1 MNRTIGGRS
10 EIHIVASPKKIS
22 LLGCVLAG
30 GHSSRMGRDKALI
43 RPFGPNGPTM
53 LEHTFGLLQKLCGEC
68 VVTTSAGRAYPHF
81 PCMFDEKPDLGPISG
96 IMGALVEARKKAC
109 AGIFALACDL
119 PLMRLEILER
129 LAARQPGESCG
140 IFFIN
145 PPDGKIQMLAGIYM
159 QNALPCLQKGIAG
172 GKFGLYSDLAR
183 EDLSLVPYDKSD
195 APVFFNCNSAED
207 LAYLS
212 SLS

>member
-1 MNRTIGGRS
+1 MKRTICGRS
-10 EIHIVASPKKIS
+10 EIHIAASQTKIS

-68 VVTTSAGRAYPHF
+68 VVTTAADRLYPSF
-81 PCMFDEKPDLGPISG
+81 PCIFDEKPDLGPISG
-96 IMGALVEARKKAC
+96 VMAALVEARKKAC

-129 LAARQPGESCG
+129 LAAREPGESCG

-145 PPDGKIQMLAGIYM
+145 PQDGKIQMLAGIYM
-159 QNALPCLQKGIAG
+159 QKALPCLQNGLAQ
-172 GKFGLYSDLAR
+172 GKLGLYSALAR
-183 EDLSLVPYDKSD
+183 EDLLLVPYDKSD
-195 APVFFNCNSAED
+195 ASVFFNCNSAED
-207 LAYLS
+207 LACLS
-212 SLS
+212 ALS

>member
-1 MNRTIGGRS
+1 
-10 EIHIVASPKKIS
+10 
-22 LLGCVLAG
+22 
-30 GHSSRMGRDKALI
+30 
-43 RPFGPNGPTM
+43 
-53 LEHTFGLLQKLCGEC
+53 
-68 VVTTSAGRAYPHF
+68 
-81 PCMFDEKPDLGPISG
+81 
-96 IMGALVEARKKAC
+96 
-109 AGIFALACDL
+109 
-119 PLMRLEILER
+119 MRLEILER

-172 GKFGLYSDLAR
+172 GKFGLYSALAR
-183 EDLSLVPYDKSD
+183 EDLILVPYDKSD